1 MRALRSD
8 ERVIHMSALTLQDV
22 KDRLRVDFADEM
34 TDRDLTRY
42 IEEAN
47 MYSRGALGAG
57 YPADDERVKSAQC
70 DYIRLSY
77 DSANISEKERS
88 ALEKRIERLHT
99 QVRLEM
105 RLAGDDV

>member
-1 MRALRSD
+1 
-8 ERVIHMSALTLQDV
+8 MSALTLQDV
-22 KDRLRVDFADEM
+22 KDRLRIDFTDEM

-42 IEEAN
+42 IDEAAL
-47 MYSRGALGAG
+47 YSKAALGSG
-57 YPADDERVKSAQC
+57 YPAEDERVKSAQC

-88 ALEKRIERLHT
+88 ALEKRIKRLHT

-105 RLAGDDV
+105 RLGSDDI

>member
-1 MRALRSD
+1 
-8 ERVIHMSALTLQDV
+8 MSALTLQDV
-22 KDRLRVDFADEM
+22 KDRLRIDYADEM
-34 TDRDLTRY
+34 TDRDLVRY
-42 IEEAN
+42 MDEAAL
-47 MYSRGALGAG
+47 YSKGALGSG
-57 YPADDERVKSAQC
+57 YPVDDERVKSAQC

-77 DSANISEKERS
+77 DSPNISEKERS

>member
-1 MRALRSD
+1 M
-8 ERVIHMSALTLQDV
+8 ALTLQDV
-22 KDRLRVDFADEM
+22 KDRLRIDFTDEM
-34 TDRDLTRY
+34 TDRDLRRY
-42 IEEAN
+42 IDEATV
-47 MYSRGALGAG
+47 YSRGALGVG
-57 YPADDERVKSAQC
+57 YPAEDERVKSAQC

-105 RLAGDDV
+105 RLAGDDI

>member
-1 MRALRSD
+1 
-8 ERVIHMSALTLQDV
+8 MSALTLQDV
-22 KDRLRVDFADEM
+22 KNRLRIDFTDEM
-34 TDRDLTRY
+34 TDSDLARY
-42 IEEAN
+42 VDEAAL
-47 MYSRGALGAG
+47 YSRGALGKG

-77 DSANISEKERS
+77 DSANISEKERA